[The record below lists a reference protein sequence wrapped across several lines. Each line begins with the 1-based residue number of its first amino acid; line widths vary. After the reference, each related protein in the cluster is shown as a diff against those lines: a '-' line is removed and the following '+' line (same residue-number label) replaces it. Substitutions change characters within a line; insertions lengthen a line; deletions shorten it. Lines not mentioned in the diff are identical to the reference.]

1 VLPALIALV
10 AGLAFAPAV
19 LAADP
24 TFEPATATATF
35 GTSIDVTQRATL
47 PAGVAR
53 EEAVVRTGAGARAF
67 LATVPTPGTGAVTL
81 RYSFPTPMGGLYPN
95 TPVELG
101 FRVTFEDGHVVDGP
115 TATVLYQDDR
125 FDWQTLEG
133 DVLRVHWY
141 EGNAA
146 FGRRALDIGEQGVEN
161 ASTLLG
167 VQETT
172 PIDFYIY
179 AGRDAFYDVI
189 GQAIQ
194 ENVGGLAVSEIRTL
208 FANIGPSTSFD
219 PWVGLVVPH
228 ELTHVVFNTATT
240 NAYHEPVHWLNE
252 GLADY
257 LAVGYDAGARANVER
272 AGRQGDL
279 LPLHALVAQFPT
291 PSNLF
296 SLAYDESVSAI
307 DFMVR
312 TYGREAL
319 VALIRGYANGISD
332 DEAFSNALGV
342 DTAAFEAA
350 WLADLGFEAPV
361 PFGPKPAPPGPV
373 PPGWAPGPGQTAGPG
388 ASGPI
393 ATTRPSTANG
403 GTDLVAPIVGGVVIA
418 FALVLV
424 AGLAV
429 SARRLSRGDPLLPGI
444 GAATQADEPE
454 MAAEPAPDSEAP
466 RPDEPP
472 PGEPRPDQ
480 P

>member
-1 VLPALIALV
+1 MRVLPALVALV
-10 AGLAFAPAV
+10 VGLTFVPV
-19 LAADP
+19 TLAADP
-24 TFEPATATATF
+24 TFGTATATATF
-35 GTSIDVTQRATL
+35 GRSIDVTQPANL
-47 PAGVAR
+47 PAGVSR
-53 EEAVVRTGAGARAF
+53 VEAIVRTGDGTRAF
-67 LATVPTPGTGAVTL
+67 LATIPNPGTGAVTL
-81 RYSFPTPMGGLYPN
+81 RYSFETPMGGLYPN

-101 FRVTFEDGHVVDGP
+101 FRVTLEGGQAIDGP
-115 TATVLYQDDR
+115 TTRVLYEDDR
-125 FDWQTLEG
+125 FDWKTLEG

-141 EGNAA
+141 EGDAG
-146 FGRRALDIGEQGVEN
+146 FGQRALDIGEEGVQN

-167 VQETT
+167 VHETT

-189 GQAIQ
+189 GQALQ
-194 ENVGGLAVSEIRTL
+194 ENVGGLAVSDIRTL

-228 ELTHVVFNTATT
+228 ELTHLVFNTATT
-240 NAYHEPVHWLNE
+240 NAYHEPLHWLNE

-307 DFMVR
+307 DFLVR
-312 TYGREAL
+312 RYGREAL

-332 DEAFSNALGV
+332 DEAFTTALGV
-342 DTAAFEAA
+342 DTAGFEAA
-350 WLADLGFEAPV
+350 WLADLGFEVPV
-361 PFGPKPAPPGPV
+361 PLGPKPAPAGPV
-373 PPGWAPGPGQTAGPG
+373 PPGWVAAPGQTAGPG
-388 ASGPI
+388 ASGAPPTNRP
-393 ATTRPSTANG
+393 TTPAG

-418 FALVLV
+418 FVLVLV

-429 SARRLSRGDPLLPGI
+429 SARRLNRGDALLPSLTAPAI
-444 GAATQADEPE
+444 DSAPVAEADD
-454 MAAEPAPDSEAP
+454 APPGDS
-466 RPDEPP
+466 RPDDAPP
-472 PGEPRPDQ
+472 KQ
-480 P
+480 L